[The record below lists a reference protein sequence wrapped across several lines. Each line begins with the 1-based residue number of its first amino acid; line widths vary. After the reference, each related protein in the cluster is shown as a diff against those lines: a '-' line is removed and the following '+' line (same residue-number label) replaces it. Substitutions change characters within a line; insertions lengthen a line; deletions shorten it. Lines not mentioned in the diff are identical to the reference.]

1 MALSDILEKIQS
13 EAEAKADE
21 LKAEFDAK
29 KKTMQ
34 SQNLDT
40 VRQMEE
46 ENERLTLAESTKM
59 KEKAQME
66 AEMEAKNALLRAKRE
81 LMEDTLHKAIEA
93 LSSAERYE
101 DLLVEMMNR
110 SDLESGVVISAK
122 GKEEATKKAIGKS
135 GKKYQ
140 LADEAAN
147 IKGGFILKSEKIEI
161 DNSFETVIAGQLRQP
176 LEIELNKLLF
186 A

>member
-21 LKAEFDAK
+21 LKAKFEAK
-29 KKTMQ
+29 KKNMQ

-40 VRQMEE
+40 IRKMEE
-46 ENERLTLAESTKM
+46 ENEHLTLMESAKM

-66 AEMEAKNALLRAKRE
+66 AEMEAKNALLKAKRE
-81 LMEDTLHKAIEA
+81 LMEETLHKAIEA

-101 DLLVEMMNR
+101 DLLVAMMNR
-110 SDLESGVVISAK
+110 IDLESGDIISAK
-122 GKEEATKKAIGKS
+122 GKEEATKKAIDKS
-135 GKKYQ
+135 GKNYR
-140 LADEAAN
+140 LSDETAN

-161 DNSFETVIAGQLRQP
+161 DNSFETIIAGQLRQP